1 MRRLRLVYRGPEGP
15 ETLEVE
21 LEGAR
26 CVVRRG
32 DVVERGELARL
43 PDGRVS
49 LLLEGGRQICG
60 RLAAAGPGE
69 VEVSSR
75 GRLRR
80 IALAEPL
87 RDRLVHAGEQA
98 GGQAGEEEIRAL
110 MPGRVV
116 EVAVAVGDRLE
127 AKSLLLVLE
136 AMKMQNEIR
145 CARGGLVTR
154 VAVEAGKAVD
164 GGALLAVVRQEAD
177 TGVPQDANGVV
188 RQDANGVVR
197 QDAGTDVPQAA
208 DGVVRKDSVG
218 TVQQPAPG
226 AVLQAPSPATRIQ

>member
-26 CVVRRG
+26 CVVRRA
-32 DVVERGELARL
+32 DVVERGELASL

-49 LLLEGGRQICG
+49 LLLDGGRQICG

-69 VEVSSR
+69 VEVSTR

-87 RDRLVHAGEQA
+87 RDRLVHSGEHA

-116 EVAVAVGDRLE
+116 EVAVAVGDRVE

-145 CARGGLVTR
+145 CARAGIVIR
-154 VAVEAGKAVD
+154 VAVEAGKAVE
-164 GGALLAVVRQEAD
+164 GGALLAVI
-177 TGVPQDANGVV
+177 
-188 RQDANGVVR
+188 RQDADGVR
-197 QDAGTDVPQAA
+197 PDADRVMRPDAVGAARRGA
-208 DGVVRKDSVG
+208 DGA
-218 TVQQPAPG
+218 VQPGAPG
-226 AVLQAPSPATRIQ
+226 ALVEEPAPSTRIQ

>member
-49 LLLEGGRQICG
+49 LLLDGGRQICG

-69 VEVSSR
+69 VEVSTR

-116 EVAVAVGDRLE
+116 EVAVAAGDRVE

-154 VAVEAGKAVD
+154 VAVEAGKAVE
-164 GGALLAVVRQEAD
+164 GGALLAVVRQDAD
-177 TGVPQDANGVV
+177 GVV
-188 RQDANGVVR
+188 RQDADGVVR
-197 QDAGTDVPQAA
+197 QDADGVVPQAA
-208 DGVVRKDSVG
+208 DGVVRKDAVG
-218 TVQQPAPG
+218 AVQQGAPG
-226 AVLQAPSPATRIQ
+226 AVLQGPSPATRIQ

>member
-49 LLLEGGRQICG
+49 LLLDGGRQICG

-69 VEVSSR
+69 VEVSTR

-116 EVAVAVGDRLE
+116 EVAVAVGDRVE

-154 VAVEAGKAVD
+154 VAVEAGKAVE
-164 GGALLAVVRQEAD
+164 GGALLAVVRQDAD
-177 TGVPQDANGVV
+177 TGVRPGASGVI
-188 RQDANGVVR
+188 RQDADGVVPLG
-197 QDAGTDVPQAA
+197 AV
-208 DGVVRKDSVG
+208 GVVRKDAVG
-218 TVQQPAPG
+218 AVQQGAPG
-226 AVLQAPSPATRIQ
+226 AGTPGTRPGDPDSIIRTTIQ

>member
-43 PDGRVS
+43 SDGRVS
-49 LLLEGGRQICG
+49 LLLDGGRQICG

-98 GGQAGEEEIRAL
+98 GGHTGEEEIRAL

-116 EVAVAVGDRLE
+116 EVAVAVGDRVE

-145 CARGGLVTR
+145 CARGGVVTR
-154 VAVEAGKAVD
+154 VAVEAGKAVE
-164 GGALLAVVRQEAD
+164 GGALLAVVRQD
-177 TGVPQDANGVV
+177 
-188 RQDANGVVR
+188 
-197 QDAGTDVPQAA
+197 A
-208 DGVVRKDSVG
+208 DGVVHPDAVRAPRRDADG
-218 TVQQPAPG
+218 AVQRGAPG
-226 AVLQAPSPATRIQ
+226 ALVEEPVPSTRIQ

>member
-49 LLLEGGRQICG
+49 LLLDGGRQICG

-69 VEVSSR
+69 VEVSTR
-75 GRLRR
+75 GRVRR

-116 EVAVAVGDRLE
+116 EVAVAAGDRVE
-127 AKSLLLVLE
+127 AKALLLVLE

-154 VAVEAGKAVD
+154 VAVEAGTVVEGGRCWRSSAGTRTGSSARTRRGRPAGTPG
-164 GGALLAVVRQEAD
+164 GGAPTTLPGDAD
-177 TGVPQDANGVV
+177 SIIRT
-188 RQDANGVVR
+188 
-197 QDAGTDVPQAA
+197 T
-208 DGVVRKDSVG
+208 
-218 TVQQPAPG
+218 
-226 AVLQAPSPATRIQ
+226 IQ

>member
-21 LEGAR
+21 LQGPR

-49 LLLEGGRQICG
+49 LLLDGGRQICG
-60 RLAAAGPGE
+60 RLAAAAPGE
-69 VEVSSR
+69 VEVSMR
-75 GRLRR
+75 GRLRK

-87 RDRLVHAGEQA
+87 RDRLVHAGDQA

-116 EVAVAVGDRLE
+116 EIAVAAGDRVE

-154 VAVEAGKAVD
+154 VAVEAGKAVE
-164 GGALLAVVRQEAD
+164 GGALLAVVRQ
-177 TGVPQDANGVV
+177 DAEGVV
-188 RQDANGVVR
+188 RQDAKGVAR
-197 QDAGTDVPQAA
+197 HDV
-208 DGVVRKDSVG
+208 
-218 TVQQPAPG
+218 APT
-226 AVLQAPSPATRIQ
+226 S

>member
-1 MRRLRLVYRGPEGP
+1 MRRLRLIYRGPEGP

-49 LLLEGGRQICG
+49 LLLDGGRQICG

-69 VEVSSR
+69 VEVSTR

-87 RDRLVHAGEQA
+87 RDRLVHAGEHA

-116 EVAVAVGDRLE
+116 EVAVAAGDRVE
-127 AKSLLLVLE
+127 AKALLLVLE

-154 VAVEAGKAVD
+154 VAVEAGTVVE
-164 GGALLAVVRQEAD
+164 GGALLAVVRQDAD
-177 TGVPQDANGVV
+177 GVV
-188 RQDANGVVR
+188 RQDADG
-197 QDAGTDVPQAA
+197 DVPQAA
-208 DGVVRKDSVG
+208 QGVVRKDAVG
-218 TVQQPAPG
+218 AVQQAAPG
-226 AVLQAPSPATRIQ
+226 AVLPAPSPATRIQ